1 MKKTLISAVAAM
13 DEKRGI
19 GKANRIP
26 WHLTSDLIHLKNL
39 TKDRI
44 AILGRKSYD
53 SMVYYYD
60 KSDKP
65 MPAKLYAIIT
75 RDTTY
80 RPERENA
87 RVYNSPQEAIEK
99 LGPEAEE
106 LFIIG
111 GAQIFQEVFNQLGR
125 LYLTI
130 VEGDYHA
137 DTFFPDYSEF
147 TRVISTEQQTEK
159 GINFTWVTLEKPNSI

>member
-26 WHLTSDLIHLKNL
+26 WHLKSDLVHLKNL
-39 TKDRI
+39 TKDKI
-44 AILGRKSYD
+44 TILGRKSYD
-53 SMVYYYD
+53 SMVFYYD
-60 KSDKP
+60 KSGKK
-65 MPAKLYAIIT
+65 MPAKLYAVIT
-75 RDTTY
+75 RDPQY
-80 RPERENA
+80 RPNKENA
-87 RVYNSPQEAIEK
+87 QVFRSPQEAIQK
-99 LGPEAEE
+99 LSQKADE

-111 GAQIFQEVFNQLGR
+111 GAQIFEEVFDQIDR

-130 VEGDYHA
+130 IEGNYHA

-147 TRVISTEQQTEK
+147 TRILSSEKQTEN
-159 GINFTWVTLEKPNSI
+159 GINFTWITLEK